1 MGLRK
6 GDMIMAENGV
16 EGIIVELKKG
26 KYQPY
31 YHKATIFCTLDPIL
45 GEVGTLL
52 HINLSHCRKMARST
66 EQDVPHGT

>member
-26 KYQPY
+26 KYKPY

-52 HINLSHCRKMARST
+52 HINLSRCRKVT
-66 EQDVPHGT
+66 PYGT